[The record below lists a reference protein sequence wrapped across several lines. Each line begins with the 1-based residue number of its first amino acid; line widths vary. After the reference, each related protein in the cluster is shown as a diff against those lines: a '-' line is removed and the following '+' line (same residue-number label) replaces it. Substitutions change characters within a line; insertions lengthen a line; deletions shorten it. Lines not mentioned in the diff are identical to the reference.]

1 MLGDASPNATM
12 NTTATTQEIET
23 RVRDSFAR
31 QAMMQTLGAEL
42 VSVRAGGVE
51 IAMPFN
57 ADFTQQHG

>member
-1 MLGDASPNATM
+1 M